1 MDSAVQ
7 HCGGPKGTVN
17 GRLLDA
23 QKQIRMHPH
32 SHASRSMVLRG
43 SFSYENGSHPL
54 SAVESIAP
62 KAKLS
67 RQNRFCQVK
76 CWRF

>member
-23 QKQIRMHPH
+23 QKQIRMHPLACV
-32 SHASRSMVLRG
+32 SIFG
-43 SFSYENGSHPL
+43 SARLF
-54 SAVESIAP
+54 
-62 KAKLS
+62 KL
-67 RQNRFCQVK
+67 
-76 CWRF
+76 

>member
-32 SHASRSMVLRG
+32 SHASRSLVLRG
-43 SFSYENGSHPL
+43 SLSYEFQEKRNFNELAGVV
-54 SAVESIAP
+54 A
-62 KAKLS
+62 
-67 RQNRFCQVK
+67 
-76 CWRF
+76 

>member
-32 SHASRSMVLRG
+32 SHASRSMVLGG
-43 SFSYENGSHPL
+43 SFSYE
-54 SAVESIAP
+54 
-62 KAKLS
+62 
-67 RQNRFCQVK
+67 F
-76 CWRF
+76 